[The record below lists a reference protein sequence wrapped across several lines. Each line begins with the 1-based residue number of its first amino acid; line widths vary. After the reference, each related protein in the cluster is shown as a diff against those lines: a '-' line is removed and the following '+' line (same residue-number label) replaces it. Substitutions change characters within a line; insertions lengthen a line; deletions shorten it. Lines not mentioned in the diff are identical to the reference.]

1 MFFKGYSK
9 IIDIFS
15 FFLLYVLTS
24 AFCNVTL
31 RGQCKRLGF
40 KNVVPLKWPW
50 RRKMSLNWNE
60 HKNNKKK
67 LWKNDKSVYF
77 MWIFKNLDLCT
88 FRFLCKQIPRSFL
101 FPLKYFKPFEFVKKK
116 KKNPLHEIFK
126 LNTVSNYVWRAR
138 KKINPDAFKS
148 SWNLEENKRIILKSL
163 QLCKSRYIYIY
174 VLPLYIYLA
183 VWLNIVKYLRD
194 NRKK

>member
-1 MFFKGYSK
+1 MVSRSASDGDRRKKKISSRMFFKGYSK

-15 FFLLYVLTS
+15 FFFLYVLTS

-116 KKNPLHEIFK
+116 KESVAWNFQIKHPFK
-126 LNTVSNYVWRAR
+126 LRMKGTKEDQSWCVQKLLESRR
-138 KKINPDAFKS
+138 K
-148 SWNLEENKRIILKSL
+148 
-163 QLCKSRYIYIY
+163 
-174 VLPLYIYLA
+174 
-183 VWLNIVKYLRD
+183 
-194 NRKK
+194 